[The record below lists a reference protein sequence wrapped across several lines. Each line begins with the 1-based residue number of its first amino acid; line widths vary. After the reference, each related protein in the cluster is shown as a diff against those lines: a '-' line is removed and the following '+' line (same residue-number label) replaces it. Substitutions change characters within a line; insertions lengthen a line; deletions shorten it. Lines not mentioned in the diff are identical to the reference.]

1 MATTQIRLSDDNL
14 LGEYISL
21 DQFQGVIEQR
31 LAVGPDLMAML
42 IRDGQ
47 IAQAAPGGH
56 FSIGGVWRSIK
67 DAIGGRHALRLL
79 IADLKPFQLTVP
91 ATALTRDNVPVAGE
105 FTIELQVNPERPA
118 GILGL
123 MKEHSAVTKT
133 SILSRLSPHIGER
146 VLSAAIRQV
155 DALELRGNI
164 GLQDKIQADAMKEV
178 ERIAGDLGLLARIV
192 SVTWA
197 LNEEEQALV
206 VKRQLER
213 EQEALERDFQIL
225 TREVARDAESTII
238 SLKTDLDV
246 EKVKAASEDELRRFI
261 LSNELGFIDARETG
275 IRMQQMAALKHEL
288 DLNRTQRLDGLKAQ
302 LEVEQHLIEM
312 ARTGGQRRDV
322 EMDLATRELH
332 HQAVTVRIRQDIRSV
347 ERDGE
352 MADGKHALALDRL
365 RREQAIELDGREQED
380 RIRILRGLQDV
391 DLDGKDREVDINI
404 KGGDAEHRR
413 KMEEKR
419 LADETMLARI
429 KALGNA
435 TPEQIIA
442 IQAGFSPEVA
452 NVMVEQAKARAAEG
466 TDRLAL
472 MREMVQQANE
482 AKVSSEAQARHLFD
496 SGMQG
501 ATGVAQGVG
510 MAAAGAGMGGLG
522 VVPVVGATG
531 VTECPACHTAVPITD
546 RFCENCGRQM
556 RQ

>member
-21 DQFQGVIEQR
+21 DKFQGVIEQR

-67 DAIGGRHALRLL
+67 DAIGGKHALRML

-91 ATALTRDNVPVAGE
+91 ATALTKDNVPVAGE

-146 VLSAAIRQV
+146 VLSATIRQV

-164 GLQDKIQADAMKEV
+164 GLQDKVQADAMKEV
-178 ERIAGDLGLLARIV
+178 ERIAGDLGLLARVV

-213 EQEALERDFQIL
+213 EQEALEREFQIL
-225 TREVARDAESTII
+225 TREVARDAESTVI

-246 EKVKAASEDELRRFI
+246 EKVKAANEDELRRFI
-261 LSNELGFIDARETG
+261 LANELGFIDARETG
-275 IRMQQMAALKHEL
+275 IRVQQMAALKHEL
-288 DLNRTQRLDGLKAQ
+288 DLNRTQRLDGLQAQ
-302 LEVEQHLIEM
+302 LEAERHLIEM

-322 EMDLATRELH
+322 EMDLATREKQ
-332 HQAVTVRIRQDIRSV
+332 HQLAIVRIDQDILAVQR
-347 ERDGE
+347 EGQL
-352 MADGKHALALDRL
+352 ADGQQGLALGRLKLQFDRE
-365 RREQAIELDGREQED
+365 EQAD
-380 RIRILRGLQDV
+380 RIKTLRDLQDV
-391 DLDGKDREVDINI
+391 DLDGKDRETDITI

-413 KMEEKR
+413 AMDAAR
-419 LADETMLARI
+419 LESETLLARI

-466 TDRLAL
+466 VDRIAL

-510 MAAAGAGMGGLG
+510 MAAAGAGMGGMG
-522 VVPVVGATG
+522 VVPIVGGTG
-531 VTECPACHTAVPITD
+531 LTECPNCHTAVPITD